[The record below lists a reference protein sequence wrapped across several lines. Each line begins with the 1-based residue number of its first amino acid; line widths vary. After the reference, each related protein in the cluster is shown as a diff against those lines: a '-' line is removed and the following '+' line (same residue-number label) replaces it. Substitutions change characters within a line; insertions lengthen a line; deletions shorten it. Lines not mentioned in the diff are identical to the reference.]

1 MVSQKEQHQGDA
13 GGVGGKQPVQPL
25 LPPPGGGPELGDG
38 GRADGLGGLHQSGHH
53 PLAPGAATQALPLQI
68 GAGLLDRPPQGGVRP
83 GVPLQSGGKPVQ
95 KGPVPL
101 QQAQGRP
108 AGGEAAPQAGL
119 QQGPKGGHGKLHR
132 GRVAHRNRG
141 RRLRGGDH
149 PLYRRHQRLQPFPPA
164 GGGAHHGHPQTAG
177 QPLQLHPHTLA
188 LRLVQ
193 EVDAHHGAGLE
204 LQGLEYQ
211 IQVALQ
217 AGGVAH
223 HHRPVRAAEAKE
235 VPGHLL
241 LGGVGHEGVGAG
253 EVHQHIAPAAPL
265 TAALGAGHCL
275 ARPVAGVL
283 AQAGKGV
290 EHGGLAHV
298 GIARQGHDA
307 VIGPLTPEHQGGVR
321 RPGAGGG
328 AGQSHRASPRYTPP
342 ASRPRRAMT
351 APRIR

>member
-1 MVSQKEQHQGDA
+1 MCTFHQVIQLFHQLVKASLFPGNGAGHRNTQLFRQTLQVNGDILA
-13 GGVGGKQPVQPL
+13 GGFVHQVHTYQDPV
-25 LPPPGGGPELGDG
+25 
-38 GRADGLGGLHQSGHH
+38 RYFHGL
-53 PLAPGAATQALPLQI
+53 
-68 GAGLLDRPPQGGVRP
+68 
-83 GVPLQSGGKPVQ
+83 K
-95 KGPVPL
+95 
-101 QQAQGRP
+101 
-108 AGGEAAPQAGL
+108 
-119 QQGPKGGHGKLHR
+119 
-132 GRVAHRNRG
+132 
-141 RRLRGGDH
+141 
-149 PLYRRHQRLQPFPPA
+149 
-164 GGGAHHGHPQTAG
+164 
-177 QPLQLHPHTLA
+177 
-188 LRLVQ
+188 
-193 EVDAHHGAGLE
+193 
-204 LQGLEYQ
+204 YQ
-211 IQVALQ
+211 VQVALQ